1 MKKILRRNC
10 SVNSRIFQP
19 LIINMIL
26 YLLFFFSSNSYRSIC
41 FFFLIFYYFFIA
53 SNCFI
58 VWSRGKSR
66 ESENH
71 HQGLVTI
78 VIIASLN
85 TLYFIYIYRMIFHIL
100 DVPFL
105 SIFPSGQHYY
115 TKNMLISL
123 YLFHLTRNH
132 FVLMSV

>member
-10 SVNSRIFQP
+10 SVNSIIFQP

-58 VWSRGKSR
+58 VGQG
-66 ESENH
+66 EN
-71 HQGLVTI
+71 QENQR
-78 VIIASLN
+78 II
-85 TLYFIYIYRMIFHIL
+85 IK
-100 DVPFL
+100 
-105 SIFPSGQHYY
+105 G
-115 TKNMLISL
+115 
-123 YLFHLTRNH
+123 
-132 FVLMSV
+132 